1 MNKLDTQI
9 KNKYMENGILF
20 IYKKGN
26 YVTKTSVV
34 KYTNINTY
42 LKYDVSNYKPEEFRN
57 IQLV

>member
-1 MNKLDTQI
+1 
-9 KNKYMENGILF
+9 MENGILF